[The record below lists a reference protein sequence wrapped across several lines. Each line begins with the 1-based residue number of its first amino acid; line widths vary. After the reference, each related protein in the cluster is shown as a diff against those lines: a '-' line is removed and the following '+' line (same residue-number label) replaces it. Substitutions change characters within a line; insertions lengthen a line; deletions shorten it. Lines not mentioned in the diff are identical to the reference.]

1 MVEKNVYFKE
11 ASWGLWGLLLSFQ
24 PCHHPIFLNN
34 LPSTPL
40 TTLCLH
46 LTLDYS
52 FLFFPKPP
60 VNNRK
65 PEVREL
71 EVLYIGGGSEP
82 GKGEK

>member
-1 MVEKNVYFKE
+1 MFTSKKLVGGSGVC
-11 ASWGLWGLLLSFQ
+11 S
-24 PCHHPIFLNN
+24 CHSSPVTSPFFLNK